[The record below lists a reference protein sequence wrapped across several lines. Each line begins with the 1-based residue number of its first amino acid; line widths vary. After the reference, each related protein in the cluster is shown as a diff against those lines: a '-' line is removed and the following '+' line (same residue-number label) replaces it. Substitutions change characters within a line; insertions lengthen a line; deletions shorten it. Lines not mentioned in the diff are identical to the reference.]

1 MNTKVIKLVY
11 LLLVLLPVGS
21 GLVYALLFSLGIVG
35 VLNAGYTTAA
45 WSEVLFNSGFWSS
58 MGYSLYVALLSVFLA
73 VCIALTLSLSWQKNL
88 QKGWLS
94 TAIYLPLC
102 FPATVMAFFS
112 FQLLAKS
119 GLLARFFYR
128 LGWIEGIQ
136 GFPTL
141 VKDAYGMGIVFT
153 SVLLVTPFFTILFTQ
168 LYQSEKLAQL
178 IALSKT
184 LGANSIQVLLKIV
197 VPVLL
202 KKSLASLVLFVIFVM
217 GSYEVPLLLGRQNPQ
232 MISVAVID
240 KIQRFNLYDMPQ
252 GYAMAVLYVLLVVAA
267 LLLLKKRFIHFLDKR

>member
-153 SVLLVTPFFTILFTQ
+153 SVLLVTPFFIILFTQ